1 MRIFPITLILM
12 GSEGGLIMTY
22 KVRIDLEFENKPTD
36 IDVIDYLYELLD
48 CDVLRYELVENTEH
62 ANNCT

>member
-1 MRIFPITLILM
+1 
-12 GSEGGLIMTY
+12 MTY

-36 IDVIDYLYELLD
+36 IDVIDYLYELLE

>member
-1 MRIFPITLILM
+1 
-12 GSEGGLIMTY
+12 MTY

-36 IDVIDYLYELLD
+36 IAVIDYLYELLD